1 MKQKITLIMGIFL
14 INSVVLHAQKSKFS
28 LEANYG
34 LNGNFFVR
42 SYDELGGPNPKTY
55 FYKKNFVGSIA
66 GLELKF
72 QMDSSST
79 LSIAYAQS
87 VNGKKINFD
96 GPFNSIYLQIENF
109 TIRHIN
115 HFYQFA
121 YEGTF
126 NKLKNNWKF
135 QAGLF
140 YLRSNQQEISLEN
153 YNNLINLAERNYKN
167 NGLEE
172 GGIFVGLGYFKPI
185 DRHFSLGIRSRVYF
199 LISTGTFEAV
209 TLTPA
214 LSYHF

>member
-1 MKQKITLIMGIFL
+1 
-14 INSVVLHAQKSKFS
+14 
-28 LEANYG
+28 
-34 LNGNFFVR
+34 
-42 SYDELGGPNPKTY
+42 
-55 FYKKNFVGSIA
+55 
-66 GLELKF
+66 
-72 QMDSSST
+72 
-79 LSIAYAQS
+79 
-87 VNGKKINFD
+87 
-96 GPFNSIYLQIENF
+96 
-109 TIRHIN
+109 
-115 HFYQFA
+115 
-121 YEGTF
+121 
-126 NKLKNNWKF
+126 
-135 QAGLF
+135 LF

>member
-1 MKQKITLIMGIFL
+1 
-14 INSVVLHAQKSKFS
+14 LHQSFSLVAQKSKFS

-55 FYKKNFVGSIA
+55 FYKKDFIGSIA

-72 QMDSSST
+72 KMDSSST

-87 VNGKKINFD
+87 INSKRVNFD
-96 GPFNSIYLQIENF
+96 GPFNSIYLQINNYS
-109 TIRHIN
+109 IRHIN
-115 HFYQFA
+115 YFYQFS

-126 NKLKNNWKF
+126 NKRKNNWKY

-140 YLRSNQQEISLEN
+140 YLRSRQQEILLEN
-153 YNNLINLAERNYKN
+153 FNNLITLDERDYKHD
-167 NGLEE
+167 GLEE
-172 GGIFVGLGYFKPI
+172 GGIFAGLGYFKPI

-214 LSYHF
+214 LSYNF

>member
-28 LEANYG
+28 LEVNYG

-42 SYDELGGPNPKTY
+42 SYDELGGHNPKTY